1 MIWALLAFLGI
12 PLWFLAV
19 ILIAV
24 FRNRRKVLAR
34 PDIFRYV
41 EKTDDGWSRSAGVA
55 RWVSD
60 VLIVHKG
67 PALVGTDAEQVLSV
81 EVRGDVDTPIKKLDA
96 DPVEMEWEFA
106 DSGSKRVAVSRSDLI
121 TATH

>member
-12 PLWFLAV
+12 PIWFLAV

-34 PDIFRYV
+34 PDIFRFV
-41 EKTDDGWSRSAGVA
+41 EMTDDGWSRSAGVA

-67 PALVGTDAEQVLSV
+67 PALVGTDAEQVVSV
-81 EVRGDVDTPIKKLDA
+81 EVRGDVDTPIKKLDGDA
-96 DPVEMEWEFA
+96 VEMEWEFA
-106 DSGSKRVAVSRSDLI
+106 ESGSRRVAVNRSDLT
-121 TATH
+121 TATR